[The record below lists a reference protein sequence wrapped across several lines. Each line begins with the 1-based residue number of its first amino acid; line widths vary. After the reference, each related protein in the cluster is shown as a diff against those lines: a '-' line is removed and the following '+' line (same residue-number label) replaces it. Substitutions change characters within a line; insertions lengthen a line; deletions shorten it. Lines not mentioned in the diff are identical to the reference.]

1 MRTSQRQHGVA
12 ILVALVLMALVTIIA
27 YDVWFAGALEQRRS
41 FSVLSIEQGFQ
52 YGLGGEALAAVALQ
66 RDLQQSKQDYTAEE
80 WAAPFPPFQIDAGEV
95 QVGLEDMQARFNL
108 NNLIDPKTGNA
119 DQDMV
124 DQFRRLLEI
133 LGLEAKWAGLMVDWL
148 DADLQPSFPDGAED
162 PTYTALAPPYLP
174 PNGPITSTTE
184 LLALP
189 GFGIERYRKIQPFVA
204 ALPVG
209 TAINVCTAP
218 GEVLDSLSATIRQFD
233 ANFLAT
239 QRRSKCF
246 PALTDLQAALPPA
259 DWQRIQARNPPLVSD
274 NTQYFRL
281 TTVTTIGTAQITL
294 YSLLQRNAGGQTRP
308 ILRSWGT
315 D

>member
-1 MRTSQRQHGVA
+1 MRARHRQRGVA
-12 ILVALVLMALVTIIA
+12 LLVALVLMALVTIIA

-41 FSVLSIEQGFQ
+41 FSVLSVEQGFQ

-66 RDLQQSKQDYTAEE
+66 RDQQQSSQDYTAEE
-80 WAAPFPPFQIDAGEV
+80 WAAPFPPFQIDGGDVEV
-95 QVGLEDMQARFNL
+95 ALEDMQARFNL
-108 NNLIDPKTGNA
+108 NNLIDPQTGNA
-119 DQDMV
+119 NQDMV

-133 LGLEAKWAGLMVDWL
+133 LGLEAKWADLMVDWL
-148 DADLQPSFPDGAED
+148 DADLQPTFPDGGED
-162 PTYTALAPPYLP
+162 PLYTTQTPPYLP
-174 PNGPITSTTE
+174 PNGAITSTSE

-209 TAINVCTAP
+209 TTINVCTASA
-218 GEVLDSLSATIRQFD
+218 EVLDSLSASLRQFD

-246 PALTDLQAALPPA
+246 PSLGELQSSLPTDW
-259 DWQRIQARNPPLVSD
+259 DRIRGRVSD
-274 NTQYFRL
+274 KTSYFRL
-281 TTVTTIGTAQITL
+281 TTVTTIGTAQVTL
-294 YSLLQRNAGGQTRP
+294 YSLLLRSPGGQTRP